1 MVMNPIAAKAGTQ
14 ALTKAIDKAEH
25 LNKPL
30 SSGTG
35 FKDLLNNMQSATE
48 FADMVGIRS
57 NSIDPTGNMKSLS
70 AGEVGFTPV
79 EGVSE
84 TGGPDVSRKVVDM
97 LSDVNHGQMQMD
109 SMINQILY
117 SDRKFSNQELLAVQ
131 AHVYHYAQ
139 MAELTVKI
147 AEHGIS
153 STKQVLNTQV
163 GQ

>member
-1 MVMNPIAAKAGTQ
+1 MVMNPTAAKAGAQ
-14 ALTKAIDKAEH
+14 ALTKAISKAE
-25 LNKPL
+25 LGNKPL
-30 SSGTG
+30 NQGSG

-48 FADMVGIRS
+48 FADMLGVRS
-57 NSIDPTGNMKSLS
+57 NSIDPAGNMKSVS
-70 AGEVGFTPV
+70 ANDVAFTPV
-79 EGVSE
+79 EGVAD
-84 TGGPDVSRKVVDM
+84 TGGPDVSKKVVDM

-117 SDRKFSNQELLAVQ
+117 SNRKFSNQELLAVQ

-153 STKQVLNTQV
+153 STKQVLSTQV